1 MTTTPICHPD
11 RSGPTFSRVRSMRA
25 GPRNGGTAAKFE
37 HFSSQS
43 AGMALLFLLALF
55 FLPFSA
61 TAQAPSRPNITGIAS
76 VRLYA
81 SDLHASRAFYSKILG
96 FDSATSTCLG
106 VTNPCYAVNGRQRIE
121 LQQIAGGAPDS
132 LLAEIAFA
140 TPSVSQMREYLLAHK
155 IEAGPITKDETG
167 ALRFTLHDPEGHPL
181 TFVQQTSE
189 RFYTPAAHQ
198 VSTRILHAGF
208 IVKDPEKENAFY
220 QDLLGFRL
228 YWKGGFKDGGLD
240 WYEIQVPDGEEWI
253 EYMLNIPARADK
265 RERGVQNHFS
275 LGVKNANNAAS
286 HLRVNGATKF
296 DGPEVGR
303 DGKNS
308 LDIYDPDLSRVEVM
322 DYTPTNSPCC
332 YSYTAAHPKP

>member
-61 TAQAPSRPNITGIAS
+61 TAQAPSRPKITGIAS

-121 LQQIAGGAPDS
+121 LQQIAGGAPDN
-132 LLAEIAFA
+132 LLAEIEFS
-140 TPSVSQMREYLLAHK
+140 TPSLAEMREYLLAHK
-155 IEAGPITKDETG
+155 IDAGPITKDETG
-167 ALRFTLHDPEGHPL
+167 TPHFTFKDPEGHPL
-181 TFVQQTSE
+181 AFVQQSGE

-208 IVKDPEKENAFY
+208 IVKDLTKLKVFY
-220 QDLLGFRL
+220 QDLLGFKL
-228 YWKGGFKDGGLD
+228 YWHGFFPPK
-240 WYEIQVPDGEEWI
+240 E
-253 EYMLNIPARADK
+253 
-265 RERGVQNHFS
+265 HS
-275 LGVKNANNAAS
+275 AS
-286 HLRVNGATKF
+286 AT
-296 DGPEVGR
+296 
-303 DGKNS
+303 
-308 LDIYDPDLSRVEVM
+308 
-322 DYTPTNSPCC
+322 
-332 YSYTAAHPKP
+332 